1 MHGYFGRYLRV
12 DLTQRRS
19 ETRETDS
26 IVMQRYLGGAG
37 IGARILY
44 DETDASTDPLGPAN
58 LLAAFTGPFTGTR
71 VPSTSRH
78 HVMARSPLTGIFGE
92 SNVGGSWS
100 VHFKKC
106 GYDGLVVTGKADAPV
121 YLWINDEGAE
131 IRDAG
136 PIWGRDAYE
145 SAAWVKERTAA
156 KATVAVI
163 GPAGEKLAPIASI
176 PHIGH
181 VVRAAARTGLGAVM
195 GSKNLKAIAVFGTGE
210 IPLADPARLEAG
222 VKERME
228 HITSVTET
236 FRKFG
241 TSGGIGTYEKIGN
254 FPLKNWAQGRW
265 DGVDQITGV
274 AMHDTLLSGRKA
286 CLNCP
291 IVCGR
296 HVKITEGPHGP
307 LDAAGP
313 EYESIGT
320 LGGECLVSDLAAIC
334 KANDLCNR
342 YGLDTISAGATIA
355 FTMEAFE
362 KGLLTRSDTDGI
374 EAVWGNAG
382 ALVALVEK
390 MGRREGIGSLMG
402 EGSYKMAK
410 ALGRN
415 AVEFAVHVK
424 GLEPSAH
431 DPRRFFSHALNYA
444 TAARGACHNAS
455 WSHPYELSLAA
466 PEIGIDQP
474 QDAYQVDGKAEFTA
488 KLQNMQT
495 AFDCLIICRFT
506 QIGKAVT
513 LSDVTRWLSAV
524 VGRDVGVPELMEVGE
539 RVFNLKRLFNT
550 RAGISRKDDF
560 LPPRLLTRNRT
571 GAELTNQLPPFGR
584 LLSDYYEHRG
594 WSEDG
599 IPTPAALQRLGL

>member
-12 DLTQRRS
+12 DLTQRRI

-26 IVMQRYLGGAG
+26 IWLQRYLGGAG

-44 DETDASTDPLGPAN
+44 DETDAATDPLGPAN

-106 GYDGLVVTGKADAPV
+106 GYDGLVVIGRADAPV
-121 YLWINDEGAE
+121 YLWISDDGAE
-131 IRDAG
+131 IRDAA
-136 PIWGRDAYE
+136 PIWGLDAYE
-145 SAAWVKERTAA
+145 SAAWVKGRTAA
-156 KATVAVI
+156 TATVAVI

-195 GSKNLKAIAVFGTGE
+195 GSKNLKAIAAFGTRE

-222 VKERME
+222 VKARME
-228 HITSVTET
+228 HIKTVTET

-254 FPLKNWAQGRW
+254 FPLKNWTQGRW
-265 DGVDQITGV
+265 DGVEKITGV
-274 AMHDTLLSGRKA
+274 AMHDTVLSGRKA

-296 HVKITEGPHGP
+296 HVKIAEGPYGP

-313 EYESIGT
+313 EYETIGT
-320 LGGECLVSDLAAIC
+320 LGGECLVDDLAAIC

-362 KGLLTRSDTDGI
+362 KGLLTRGDTDGI
-374 EAVWGNAG
+374 DATWGNAD

-390 MGRREGIGSLMG
+390 MGRREGIGVLMS
-402 EGSYKMAK
+402 EGSYKMAR

-488 KLQNMQT
+488 KLQDMQT
-495 AFDCLIICRFT
+495 AFDCLVICRFT
-506 QIGKAVT
+506 QVGKAVT
-513 LSDVTRWLSAV
+513 LSDVTGWLSAV
-524 VGRDVGVPELMEVGE
+524 VGRDIAVPELMEAGE

-550 RAGISRKDDF
+550 RTGISRKDDF

-599 IPTPAALQRLGL
+599 VPTPEALQRLGL